1 MKVADLFTI
10 PCEKCGNVVVG
21 RQFGFSEDGG
31 WYCLYQCPSCGN
43 LDWFALQAEE
53 VVAMVIKAS
62 GEVLK
67 KKGMDNGYL

>member
-1 MKVADLFTI
+1 MRVEDLFVVYCQK
-10 PCEKCGNVVVG
+10 CEAVAVG

-43 LDWFALQAEE
+43 LDWFALTATE
-53 VVAMVIKAS
+53 VVSLVIKAT

-67 KKGMDNGYL
+67 QKGQDNGYL